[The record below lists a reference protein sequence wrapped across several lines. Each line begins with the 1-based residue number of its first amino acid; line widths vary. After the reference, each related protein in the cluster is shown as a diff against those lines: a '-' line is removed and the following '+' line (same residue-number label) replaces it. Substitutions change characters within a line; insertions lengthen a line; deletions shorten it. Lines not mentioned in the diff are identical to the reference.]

1 MNILYREAVG
11 ALMWASTM
19 TRPDIANAFRN
30 VARYRENSWGQ
41 HWTAVM
47 KMFEYLRNKPERG
60 LTCGRGNLKMTV
72 AAYTDADYA
81 TDLDARCS
89 LSWEVMLRGAA
100 ISWFSRMQRE
110 TAQSSAEV
118 DDMPLAEV
126 AREPMNLRQVQ
137 LFMVS
142 TLEKY

>member
-1 MNILYREAVG
+1 MMNILYREAVG

-100 ISWFSRMQRE
+100 ISWFSRMQKVKSTRIQVVFRKFLE
-110 TAQSSAEV
+110 NHTTDIQGKMSFF
-118 DDMPLAEV
+118 
-126 AREPMNLRQVQ
+126 LRV
-137 LFMVS
+137 VYATS
-142 TLEKY
+142 V